1 MCSGRVRGGLD
12 RGKHVGQAAD
22 IQSWVAELDAN
33 SHGVRVL
40 TLMKAFE
47 MVASGSSM
55 GWYISP
61 FALKWTVGRMAGA
74 RRYHVMQNDEPIT
87 FESVAEASNFL
98 AGILRL
104 ASMPTVHLGFSGY
117 AQAPQSGLTR
127 FVARQLTAPDS

>member
-1 MCSGRVRGGLD
+1 M
-12 RGKHVGQAAD
+12 AA
-22 IQSWVAELDAN
+22 
-33 SHGVRVL
+33 R
-40 TLMKAFE
+40 
-47 MVASGSSM
+47 GSSM

-74 RRYHVMQNDEPIT
+74 RRYHVMQDGEPIT

-117 AQAPQSGLTR
+117 AAGRHSGDTR
-127 FVARQLTAPDS
+127 FAPRHLTASDA